1 MENELNFDIPSTS
14 EKLRAKKADPVTGI
28 SLYSK
33 LHRAK
38 LSIGKVV
45 KNATNPHFKKSY
57 ADINALLETVEPI
70 LHENGLL
77 LLQPIHDTVLV
88 TQIIDIDSG
97 QMIESWLSLPLITD
111 PQKMISATTYY
122 RRATLQAILALQAV
136 DDDGNEVSKTNK
148 ELPSITDERFSS
160 ALAAIKKGTYTVES
174 LKETYKLTPEQEAQL

>member
-1 MENELNFDIPSTS
+1 MQNENLTH
-14 EKLRAKKADPVTGI
+14 V
-28 SLYSK
+28 SLYMK

-38 LSIGKVV
+38 MSIGKVV
-45 KNATNPHFKKSY
+45 KNATNPHFKRSY

-77 LLQPIHDTVLV
+77 LLQPIKDNVLI

-97 QMIESWLSLPLITD
+97 QSVESWLTLPDIQD
-111 PQKMISATTYY
+111 PQKIISATTYY

-136 DDDGNEVSKTNK
+136 DDDGKEVSNSKK

>member
-1 MENELNFDIPSTS
+1 MPSTS
-14 EKLRAKKADPVTGI
+14 EKLKAKKADPVNGI
-28 SLYSK
+28 SLYTK

-57 ADINALLETVEPI
+57 ADINALLDTVEPI

-97 QMIESWLSLPLITD
+97 QMIESWLSLPLISD

-136 DDDGNEVSKTNK
+136 DDDGHEAKK
-148 ELPSITDERFSS
+148 ELPAISDDRFIS
-160 ALAAIKKGTYTVES
+160 ALEAIKNGKYTIEA
-174 LKETYKLTPEQEAQL
+174 LKSTYKLTEEQETKL

>member
-122 RRATLQAILALQAV
+122 RRATL
-136 DDDGNEVSKTNK
+136 
-148 ELPSITDERFSS
+148 
-160 ALAAIKKGTYTVES
+160 
-174 LKETYKLTPEQEAQL
+174 

>member
-148 ELPSITDERFSS
+148 ELPSITEERFQDALS
-160 ALAAIKKGTYTVES
+160 AIQKGKFSIEQLKK
-174 LKETYKLTPEQEAQL
+174 TYKLTPEQEAQL